1 MGVNILLAD
10 DIKTRLLQVDKH
22 FFGHHFKTTNG
33 DIGYHF
39 ELSNETD
46 KFEEGEIVG
55 FVANSDGK
63 CGAVQK
69 LDFQN
74 CGNAR
79 VKGVVT
85 RSHYFEA
92 CVPKDGEWICL
103 FSFIIISTL
112 FFWDLYFSLKYRKTS

>member
-55 FVANSDGK
+55 FVANNDGK

-74 CGNAR
+74 CGKAR

-92 CVPKDGEWICL
+92 CVPKDGEFGFVYFYSYNFNI
-103 FSFIIISTL
+103 L
-112 FFWDLYFSLKYRKTS
+112 FFYGFLFYDT